1 MSPGIFLDERQAL
14 IKMDTTMARGTAK
27 SDGAESTLILAENL
41 RQAAGKFVR
50 GIRSQAGTPTTS
62 QSETLAI
69 LDRDGPTSI
78 ADLAGRRNVRH
89 QSMRLVVGQLERRGL
104 ISKTRNPTDARSQL
118 LSLTEK
124 GRHTLS
130 QAREARTREIA
141 ALIDTRLSEQ
151 ERRTLRDAI
160 TIIERLV

>member
-1 MSPGIFLDERQAL
+1 
-14 IKMDTTMARGTAK
+14 MARDTPK
-27 SDGAESTLILAENL
+27 SDGAGSTLVLAENL
-41 RQAAGKFVR
+41 RQAVGKFVR
-50 GIRSQAGTPTTS
+50 GIRSQAKTPTTS
-62 QSETLAI
+62 QSETLDI
-69 LDRDGPTSI
+69 LDCNGPTSI

-160 TIIERLV
+160 TIIERMV